1 MKRLLLV
8 VTVTTSLLAPT
19 AALAAP
25 PTLVAVGHVDQRPT
39 ARWTLPPGVE
49 AQAVEIATA
58 PTLQSDGGF
67 LAENLVV
74 FDLVEAAQTSYRPR
88 NRRLKTGITYYVHM
102 SAIDWP
108 CFFVLACPVREWS
121 NVLTLRIPNVAPA
134 LRASRWTAN
143 RARRSGRATLQI
155 CDDEGDF
162 RVIVGQQRLRAGRV
176 AARALTVVTG
186 DLPVSGCGRIDVTW
200 PIPAKLIAVGD
211 VYRVTFTDV
220 DAAGRRSKSISGQS
234 NWDR

>member
-1 MKRLLLV
+1 VKRLLVAMTAAAALV
-8 VTVTTSLLAPT
+8 VPAT
-19 AALAAP
+19 ALAAP

-49 AQAVEIATA
+49 AQAVEIATEPA
-58 PTLQSDGGF
+58 LQSDGGF
-67 LAENLVV
+67 LDENLVV
-74 FDLVEAAQTSYRPR
+74 FDLVEAAQTSYRPS

-121 NVLTLRIPNVAPA
+121 NVLTLRIPNVAPV

-143 RARRSGRATLQI
+143 RARRSGRATLQV

-162 RVIVGQQRLRAGRV
+162 RVIVNQQRLRAGRV
-176 AARALTVVTG
+176 AARALSVVSG
-186 DLPVSGCGRIDVTW
+186 DLRVSGCGSLSVSW
-200 PIPAKLIAVGD
+200 PISAKLIAIGD
-211 VYRVTFTDV
+211 VYRVTFTVV
-220 DAAGRRSKSISGQS
+220 DAAGRRSRSISSQS